1 MLSQTC
7 IYGIQACIFLALPEQ
22 TDKRIRVLTIA
33 EELHISPSF
42 LSKIVNQLVQAG
54 ILKSIRGVSGGTW
67 LAKSPHEIKAIDIVL
82 AIDGNRVFKECLL
95 GLPGCNDRN
104 PCPFHQQW
112 SMERLRLLTMFQNS
126 TLEKLATKVKDLD
139 LRIHPYK
146 NQTD

>member
-7 IYGIQACIFLALPEQ
+7 TYGIQACIFLALPEQ
-22 TDKRIRVLTIA
+22 AEKRVRVSTIA
-33 EELHISPSF
+33 EQLHISPTF

-67 LAKSPHEIKAIDIVL
+67 LAKPPQEIRTIDIVY
-82 AIDGNRVFKECLL
+82 AIDGNRVFKDCLL

-126 TLEKLATKVKDLD
+126 TLDKLAMKVNDLD
-139 LRIHPYK
+139 LRIHA
-146 NQTD
+146 DSF